1 MAISEFI
8 IRNCV
13 FSIKCKKK
21 WENMESDMDDNE
33 NIKFCSDCQKE
44 VYLCETDEELA
55 KNIKLNRCIS
65 ISKYDSP
72 FGTPEMGMII
82 PKDYIPKD

>member
-1 MAISEFI
+1 MAISEFT

-13 FSIKCKKK
+13 FSMKCQKK
-21 WENMESDMDDNE
+21 WENMESDMDDDDNE
-33 NIKFCSDCQKE
+33 KIKFCSDCQKE
-44 VYLCETDEELA
+44 VYLCETDEDLA

-72 FGTPEMGMII
+72 FGTGLTGRPE
-82 PKDYIPKD
+82 PED

>member
-1 MAISEFI
+1 MAISEFA

-21 WENMESDMDDNE
+21 WENMKSDMDDDDNE
-33 NIKFCSDCQKE
+33 KIKFCSDCQQE

-55 KNIKLNRCIS
+55 RNIKLNRCIS
-65 ISKYDSP
+65 IPKDADP
-72 FGTPEMGMII
+72 FGFGVMGLILPER
-82 PKDYIPKD
+82 

>member
-1 MAISEFI
+1 MAISEFT

-21 WENMESDMDDNE
+21 WENMESDMNRPRDGE
-33 NIKFCSDCQKE
+33 EIKFCSDCQKE

-55 KNIKLNRCIS
+55 KNIRLNRCIS
-65 ISKYDSP
+65 ISKDANP
-72 FGTPEMGMII
+72 FGFGVMGLILPER
-82 PKDYIPKD
+82 

>member
-1 MAISEFI
+1 MALSEFT

-21 WENMESDMDDNE
+21 WENMESDMDDDDNE

-44 VYLCETDEELA
+44 VYLCETDEDLA
-55 KNIKLNRCIS
+55 RNIKLNRCIS

-72 FGTPEMGMII
+72 FGTGLTGRPE
-82 PKDYIPKD
+82 PEE

>member
-1 MAISEFI
+1 
-8 IRNCV
+8 
-13 FSIKCKKK
+13 
-21 WENMESDMDDNE
+21 MESDMDDDGNE

-65 ISKYDSP
+65 ISKYDNP
-72 FGTPEMGMII
+72 FGTALMGLII
-82 PKDYIPKD
+82 PEG

>member
-1 MAISEFI
+1 MAISEFA
-8 IRNCV
+8 IRNCI
-13 FSIKCKKK
+13 FSIKCEMK
-21 WENMESDMDDNE
+21 WEDMESDMNRPRDGE
-33 NIKFCSDCQKE
+33 EIKFCSDCQRE

-72 FGTPEMGMII
+72 FGTPEMGLII
-82 PKDYIPKD
+82 PED

>member
-1 MAISEFI
+1 MAISGFI

-21 WENMESDMDDNE
+21 WENMGSDMDDDDNE

-65 ISKYDSP
+65 ISKYDNP
-72 FGTPEMGMII
+72 FGTALMGLII
-82 PKDYIPKD
+82 PEG